1 MFERFTADARRTVEL
16 AVEVAEEIGH
26 GYLGAE
32 HLLIALAGTGPSI
45 ATEALIACG
54 FDPRRARRDL
64 ERIEPSGGSGLSEAD
79 AAALRGR
86 VCGLPVMPKAK
97 QALVLALREAIRLGH
112 RRIGPEHVLLGLLR
126 LNAISTQLLMAQG
139 IDAGRLRE
147 EVLRGSE
154 ELGQRGA

>member
-1 MFERFTADARRTVEL
+1 MASIR
-16 AVEVAEEIGH
+16 
-26 GYLGAE
+26 AE
-32 HLLIALAGTGPSI
+32 HGSI
-45 ATEALIACG
+45 SSG
-54 FDPRRARRDL
+54 SSRRGESD
-64 ERIEPSGGSGLSEAD
+64 LSEAD
-79 AAALRGR
+79 AAALRGIGVDLDEVRRQVEASFGPGALDRRRRWHGRRRGR

-126 LNAISTQLLMAQG
+126 LNAIPTQLLLAQG
-139 IDAGRLRE
+139 IDARRLRE